1 LCMMVRAKWCHHGP
15 STNLFAEMDAIADE
29 LRTHEAHIPDDDQV
43 AWRQLQRARLPNLS
57 RQEWLYLFALWC
69 DHYRARRDAKAAARS
84 ERLAQLCE
92 ERDALFSARASLPP
106 QKHAAVTARI
116 AALAPSSRPSGTCR
130 SPLFGGML
138 MPSAGIP
145 LRPSFVRSI
154 HARIARPLPFTRV
167 QGGGRQ

>member
-1 LCMMVRAKWCHHGP
+1 
-15 STNLFAEMDAIADE
+15 MDAIADE

-92 ERDALFSARASLPP
+92 ERDTLFSARASLPP

-116 AALAPSSRPSGTCR
+116 AALALR
-130 SPLFGGML
+130 
-138 MPSAGIP
+138 AGP
-145 LRPSFVRSI
+145 AG
-154 HARIARPLPFTRV
+154 HAEVPFLAAC
-167 QGGGRQ
+167 